1 MWNDIW
7 WDGQNHVILHCNGLI
22 PNCKKNMH
30 LVYHPVFV
38 VLCVK
43 AINSVS
49 NLEQL
54 NHIVINKR
62 EFEKIMI
69 SQECKRPAN

>member
-1 MWNDIW
+1 
-7 WDGQNHVILHCNGLI
+7 
-22 PNCKKNMH
+22 MH

-54 NHIVINKR
+54 NHILINKR

-69 SQECKRPAN
+69 SQECKRTAN